1 MNRGDAVHRRSTPI
15 GTSTLILM
23 AFLAGGTTGAWLM
36 HKNDSA
42 AQ

>member
-15 GTSTLILM
+15 GTSALILM
-23 AFLAGGTTGAWLM
+23 AFIGGGITGAWLVDK
-36 HKNDSA
+36 HDST